1 VVLRRLA
8 TAFANAPTAIITIFL
23 GIPLMWLPLAAHSIV
38 RVIFSLTC
46 LLLQL
51 VFGGCNFFAE
61 NKNSQDL
68 GPLVRFL
75 F

>member
-1 VVLRRLA
+1 VLRRLA

-51 VFGGCNFFAE
+51 VFFAE

-68 GPLVRFL
+68 GPLVRFS